1 VVFGKK
7 KFYYNIKTGQVEEGR
22 KSSWTDLMG
31 PYPDRETAE
40 KALDIA
46 RARTQEWDATEHRSS
61 HTERETGRDTD
72 VPDVADVPDWGT
84 PGA

>member
-40 KALDIA
+40 QALEIA
-46 RARTQEWDATEHRSS
+46 RARTQDWDAAEHPA
-61 HTERETGRDTD
+61 GQ
-72 VPDVADVPDWGT
+72 ADDD
-84 PGA
+84 